1 MEELMIVANVAIV
14 FGVIYKLFE
23 LYVRRQERI
32 MLIEK
37 LSSGWRPEEF
47 KGNLLPQF
55 SSSGNWALRGGCLM
69 LGLGLGL
76 LVGFILTLMFFES
89 YIVSDEWSGKIQ
101 NSISVIYGSCLLL
114 GGGLGLI
121 VAYLV
126 EMNRLR
132 KEKGHE

>member
-1 MEELMIVANVAIV
+1 
-14 FGVIYKLFE
+14 
-23 LYVRRQERI
+23 
-32 MLIEK
+32 
-37 LSSGWRPEEF
+37 
-47 KGNLLPQF
+47 
-55 SSSGNWALRGGCLM
+55 M

-76 LVGFILTLMFFES
+76 LVGFILTLMFFQS

>member
-1 MEELMIVANVAIV
+1 
-14 FGVIYKLFE
+14 
-23 LYVRRQERI
+23 
-32 MLIEK
+32 
-37 LSSGWRPEEF
+37 
-47 KGNLLPQF
+47 
-55 SSSGNWALRGGCLM
+55 M

-76 LVGFILTLMFFES
+76 LVGFILTLMFFQS

-132 KEKGHE
+132 